1 MFHKG
6 LKKQEAWIE
15 NIRAIQDE
23 RGASLDLDVR
33 KLLDTIIG
41 FDNIPR
47 KRNKFVNFVQVHIFI
62 NFKYNFSLKET
73 IEMESCLFSIYNS
86 LVTTDNSCVFM

>member
-1 MFHKG
+1 MD
-6 LKKQEAWIE
+6 

-23 RGASLDLDVR
+23 RGSGLDGDVR

-47 KRNKFVNFVQVHIFI
+47 KRNKFVNFVQV
-62 NFKYNFSLKET
+62 S
-73 IEMESCLFSIYNS
+73 
-86 LVTTDNSCVFM
+86 

>member
-1 MFHKG
+1 
-6 LKKQEAWIE
+6 LKKQEAWMD

-23 RGASLDLDVR
+23 RGSGLDGDVR

-47 KRNKFVNFVQVHIFI
+47 KRNKFVNFVQV
-62 NFKYNFSLKET
+62 S
-73 IEMESCLFSIYNS
+73 
-86 LVTTDNSCVFM
+86 